1 MQAKAIA
8 CERPSEREEPLS
20 RYSLGD
26 IVRVMEREEIVSSI
40 SRSTLCR
47 WYKQDALK
55 PWRYRH
61 WLFPRDPC
69 FLAKATVVLN
79 LYHRLWQAEP
89 LGPDDYVLSADEKC
103 GLQILARCQPT
114 RPPQPGFVGQVE
126 FEYERL
132 GTLTYQAALDVF
144 SGRVIGQIADKNCIL
159 TFNQLVERVMSQAPY
174 NTARRVFWLV
184 DNGSA
189 HHPATFPNRLSGLHE
204 HAIAVHLPTHASWLN
219 QIELYFS
226 ILQRKALTPRDFSS
240 RAEMA
245 NRILAFQDRFSAQ
258 AKPFNW
264 RFSADD
270 LRQRMKLLT

>member
-1 MQAKAIA
+1 M
-8 CERPSEREEPLS
+8 S

-26 IVRVMEREEIVSSI
+26 LVLIMQREKIVSSI

-61 WLFPRDPC
+61 WLFPRDPY
-69 FLAKATVVLN
+69 FLVKATVVLN
-79 LYHRLWQAEP
+79 LYHRLWQGEP

-103 GLQILARCQPT
+103 GLQILARCHPT
-114 RPPQPGFVGQVE
+114 RPPQPGLAGQVE
-126 FEYERL
+126 VEYERL
-132 GTLTYQAALDVF
+132 GTLTYQAALDIF
-144 SGRVIGQIADKNCIL
+144 SGQVIGQIADKNCIL
-159 TFNQLVERVMSQAPY
+159 TFNQLVERVMSQPPY
-174 NTARRVFWLV
+174 NTARRVFWIV

-189 HHPATFPNRLSGLHE
+189 HHPATFPDRLPGLHE
-204 HAIAVHLPTHASWLN
+204 HAIAVHLPPHASWLN

-226 ILQRKALTPRDFSS
+226 ILQRKALTPRDFST
-240 RAEMA
+240 RDEMA
-245 NRILAFQDRFSAQ
+245 DRILAFQDRFSAQ

-270 LRQRMKLLT
+270 LRRRMQLLN